1 MSYKILTKNGI
12 ENSNVDG
19 ARAEFFNSGMRN
31 GIVQGALN
39 EGTFISNASNSISFD
54 TCELRIA
61 GHRIIIDEP
70 IYQTFSNKPSN
81 DTRYSFIAQINVDD
95 NKNVDF
101 SIIIQ
106 SASTQLIEDD
116 LYKNLSGK
124 GIYQVEIGRFTLL
137 TDGTITDVVRTI
149 DVITGGNGKGGKINV
164 GNVTTQ
170 KIEPEFD
177 AEVDISQRYEE
188 SKNKEYL
195 DFSFSLPI
203 DMTDVINTSN
213 QALTNSQTAVST
225 ANQSKAESAEAL
237 SNSET
242 ALSNSQTALSN
253 SNTAIST
260 AESAETKSDT
270 AISTA
275 NNAESVANGI
285 DGKATQALETSNTA
299 SETADNALSVANSID
314 SKATEALNNSND
326 ALEQVNNAVKI
337 TGDQTIAGQ
346 KTFTDDINIK
356 SVDGNDKS
364 ILIVDNENNVLLRIS
379 GSLSGLATVLNA
391 NSYFFRNKNNGST
404 GIILNPDVAIR
415 PETNNKLNLGT
426 SEVMFKD
433 LYLSGNISN
442 GTNNV
447 SVANLNKP
455 NVRVVATN
463 YTQPLY
469 LLSVIGTSAGVKDT
483 WQDSRFYFV
492 PDTQTLVTPNI
503 SDGTNNISISNIMS
517 KANFVLDGTTLTIT
531 TT

>member
-12 ENSNVDG
+12 ENTNIDG
-19 ARAEFFNSGMRN
+19 ARGEYFNSGMRN

-70 IYQTFSNKPSN
+70 IYQTFSNKPRN

-116 LYKNLSGK
+116 LYKNLNGK

-149 DVITGGNGKGGKINV
+149 DVITGGSGKGGKINV

-188 SKNKEYL
+188 SENKEYL

-203 DMTDVINTSN
+203 DMTDVINKSN
-213 QALTNSQTAVST
+213 QALTNSQTAIST
-225 ANQSKAESAEAL
+225 ANQSKAESGEAL

-275 NNAESVANGI
+275 NNA
-285 DGKATQALETSNTA
+285 
-299 SETADNALSVANSID
+299 
-314 SKATEALNNSND
+314 
-326 ALEQVNNAVKI
+326 LEQVNNAVKI

-346 KTFTDDINIK
+346 KTFTDDITLKNAD
-356 SVDGNDKS
+356 STDKS
-364 ILIVDNENNVLLRIS
+364 ITITDASNNALLKIRGSQS
-379 GSLSGLATVLNA
+379 GNLGVINSNALFIRNRLNTNNGIVLNP
-391 NSYFFRNKNNGST
+391 SST
-404 GIILNPDVAIR
+404 IR
-415 PETNNKLNLGT
+415 PEQSESISLGAENYLF
-426 SEVMFKD
+426 SD
-433 LYLSGNISN
+433 LYLAGNL
-442 GTNNV
+442 T
-447 SVANLNKP
+447 
-455 NVRVVATN
+455 
-463 YTQPLY
+463 
-469 LLSVIGTSAGVKDT
+469 
-483 WQDSRFYFV
+483 
-492 PDTQTLVTPNI
+492 
-503 SDGTNNISISNIMS
+503 DGTNSISVAELVNG
-517 KANFVLDGTTLTIT
+517 LDGIGTLLDEINGEVI
-531 TT
+531 

>member
-12 ENSNVDG
+12 ENSNIDG
-19 ARAEFFNSGMRN
+19 ARAEFFNSGMRD

-149 DVITGGNGKGGKINV
+149 DVITGGSGKGGKINV

-170 KIEPEFD
+170 KIEPEFN

-188 SKNKEYL
+188 SENKEYL

-275 NNAESVANGI
+275 NNA
-285 DGKATQALETSNTA
+285 
-299 SETADNALSVANSID
+299 
-314 SKATEALNNSND
+314 
-326 ALEQVNNAVKI
+326 LEQVNNAVKI

-346 KTFTDDINIK
+346 KTFTDDITLKNAD
-356 SVDGNDKS
+356 STDKS
-364 ILIVDNENNVLLRIS
+364 ITITDASNNALLKIRGSQS
-379 GSLSGLATVLNA
+379 GNLGVINSNALFIRNRLNTNNGIVLNP
-391 NSYFFRNKNNGST
+391 SST
-404 GIILNPDVAIR
+404 IR
-415 PETNNKLNLGT
+415 PEQSESISLGAENYLF
-426 SEVMFKD
+426 SD
-433 LYLSGNISN
+433 LYLAGNL
-442 GTNNV
+442 T
-447 SVANLNKP
+447 
-455 NVRVVATN
+455 
-463 YTQPLY
+463 
-469 LLSVIGTSAGVKDT
+469 
-483 WQDSRFYFV
+483 
-492 PDTQTLVTPNI
+492 
-503 SDGTNNISISNIMS
+503 DGTNSISVAELVNG
-517 KANFVLDGTTLTIT
+517 LDGIGTLLDEINGEVI
-531 TT
+531 

>member
-12 ENSNVDG
+12 ENSNIDG
-19 ARAEFFNSGMRN
+19 ARAEFFNSGMRD

-39 EGTFISNASNSISFD
+39 EGTFISNASNSVSFD

-149 DVITGGNGKGGKINV
+149 DVITGGSGKGGKINV

-170 KIEPEFD
+170 KIEPEFN

-188 SKNKEYL
+188 SENREYL

-225 ANQSKAESAEAL
+225 ANQSKAESGEAL

-314 SKATEALNNSND
+314 SKATEALNNSNN

-346 KTFTDDINIK
+346 KTFTDDITLKNAD
-356 SVDGNDKS
+356 STDKS
-364 ILIVDNENNVLLRIS
+364 ITITDASNNALLRIRGSQS
-379 GSLSGLATVLNA
+379 GNLGVINSNALFIRNRLNTNNGIVLNP
-391 NSYFFRNKNNGST
+391 SST
-404 GIILNPDVAIR
+404 IR
-415 PETNNKLNLGT
+415 PEQSESISLGAENYLF
-426 SEVMFKD
+426 SD
-433 LYLSGNISN
+433 LYLAGNL
-442 GTNNV
+442 T
-447 SVANLNKP
+447 
-455 NVRVVATN
+455 
-463 YTQPLY
+463 
-469 LLSVIGTSAGVKDT
+469 
-483 WQDSRFYFV
+483 
-492 PDTQTLVTPNI
+492 
-503 SDGTNNISISNIMS
+503 DGTNSISVEDIVKGSGKESTTITINETPQALIPFNGEITDN
-517 KANFVLDGTTLTIT
+517 KIVLFLDGGGA
-531 TT
+531 